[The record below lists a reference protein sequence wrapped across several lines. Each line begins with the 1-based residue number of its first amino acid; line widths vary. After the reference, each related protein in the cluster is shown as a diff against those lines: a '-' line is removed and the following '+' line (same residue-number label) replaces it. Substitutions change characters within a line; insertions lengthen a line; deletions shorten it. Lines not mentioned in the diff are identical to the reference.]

1 MAQLLVEEVR
11 PRQVRAWVALPRQ
24 GLQLLRA
31 GLQHLVLARRQVQV
45 LLRQDLQQQELQQQ
59 ELLRPLQQARPQVWL
74 ALVSLQRD
82 WLLLLPLRGLRQP
95 LRERLT
101 CPLLL
106 HRWLAWERK
115 RYCL

>member
-1 MAQLLVEEVR
+1 MAQLLEEEVR

-24 GLQLLRA
+24 GLQLLLA
-31 GLQHLVLARRQVQV
+31 GLQHLVLARRQVQM
-45 LLRQDLQQQELQQQ
+45 LLRQGLQQQELR
-59 ELLRPLQQARPQVWL
+59 RPLQQARPRVWL

-82 WLLLLPLRGLRQP
+82 WSQLLPLRGLRQP

>member
-1 MAQLLVEEVR
+1 MEEVR

-45 LLRQDLQQQELQQQ
+45 LLRQGLQKQELR
-59 ELLRPLQQARPQVWL
+59 RPLQPARPRVWL

-82 WLLLLPLRGLRQP
+82 WLLLLPLRGLRRP

-106 HRWLAWERK
+106 YLRLAWALK
-115 RYCL
+115 QYCL

>member
-11 PRQVRAWVALPRQ
+11 PRQARAWVALPRQ

-31 GLQHLVLARRQVQV
+31 GLLHLVLARRQVQV
-45 LLRQDLQQQELQQQ
+45 LLRQGLQQQ
-59 ELLRPLQQARPQVWL
+59 ELLRPLQQARPRVWL

-82 WLLLLPLRGLRQP
+82 WSPQLPLQGLRQP

-106 HRWLAWERK
+106 YLRLAWALK
-115 RYCL
+115 QYCL